1 MVNIVPR
8 KKTQVFFP
16 RVAGKRLTFR
26 LSVFTNSSPN
36 FQNRRGLPEET
47 GKKNF
52 PRYYRNM
59 GLGFKTFKEAMKGT
73 YTDKMSFTGV
83 VTKKKMPDFLLHP
96 QENCFKKHHNN
107 LSVHL

>member
-1 MVNIVPR
+1 M
-8 KKTQVFFP
+8 
-16 RVAGKRLTFR
+16 
-26 LSVFTNSSPN
+26 FTNSSPN

-59 GLGFKTFKEAMKGT
+59 GLGFKTFKQAMEGT

-107 LSVHL
+107 LSVYL